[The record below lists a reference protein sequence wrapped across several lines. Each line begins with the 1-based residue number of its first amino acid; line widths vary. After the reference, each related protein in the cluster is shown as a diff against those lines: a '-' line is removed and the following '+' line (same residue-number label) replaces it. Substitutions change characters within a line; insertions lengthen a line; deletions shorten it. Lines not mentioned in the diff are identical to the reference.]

1 MDILQLMRS
10 ELLLTGLILLLL
22 VIKLTDVKW
31 SNETWMHL
39 VNTGLLLLLGIGF
52 IFKAEGGLFGNMFI
66 TNDLLRLE
74 KNVLTLGTIIVS
86 LQAGGWIRKHEHVPE
101 FYLLLLTTLLG
112 MFFMLSSGNLLMFY
126 LGLEMSTLPLAALA
140 NFDLLRRRSSEAALK
155 MIISS
160 AFASGILLFGI
171 SWVYGT
177 TGAIDFASL
186 ATSLTGSPLQVFSL
200 VLLLAGFG
208 FKISAV
214 PFHLWTADVYE
225 GSPLPVTSYLSVVSK
240 GAVVFVLISV
250 LYKVFANMES
260 LWYNMLVILAIAT
273 MVIGNLFALR
283 QTQVKRFLAF
293 SSIAQ
298 IGFILVAVSG
308 ASSQGAAST
317 IFFILVY
324 LFSNLAAF
332 GVVSLISFAT
342 GKEQL
347 ADYKG
352 LRQSNPVLAW
362 VLAIALFSLAGVPPM
377 AGFFGKFFL
386 IMAGAGKG
394 NWSLIIIASL
404 NMIISMA
411 YYLRIVKFMFMDTA
425 EHPLEKIR
433 YGFSPKLAMVICVG
447 GILVTGIA
455 SGAYGYIFRLVV
467 GSQ

>member
-1 MDILQLMRS
+1 MEIIALMQS
-10 ELLLTGLILLLL
+10 EILLTGIILLLL
-22 VIKLTDVKW
+22 VLKLTDIKI
-31 SNETWMHL
+31 SNARWMHIVNIGL
-39 VNTGLLLLLGIGF
+39 VSLLALGFTFSSSGNV
-52 IFKAEGGLFGNMFI
+52 FGDMFYH
-66 TNDLLRLE
+66 NDLLRLE
-74 KNVLTLGTIIVS
+74 KNILILGTLIIS
-86 LQAGGWIRKHEHVPE
+86 LQSGGWLKTHEHVPE
-101 FYLLLLTTLLG
+101 YFILLLTSLLG
-112 MFFMLSSGNLLMFY
+112 MFFMLSAGNLLMFF
-126 LGLEMSTLPLAALA
+126 LGLEMSTLPIAVLA
-140 NFDLLRRRSSEAALK
+140 NFDLQRRRSSEAAMK

-177 TGAIDFASL
+177 TGSIGFTSI
-186 ATSLTGSPLQVFSL
+186 ATLLTGSPLQVFAL
-200 VLLLAGFG
+200 VLLMAGFG

-225 GSPLPVTSYLSVVSK
+225 GSPLPVTSFLSVVSK
-240 GAVVFVLISV
+240 GAVVFVFISV
-250 LYKVFANMES
+250 LYKVFGGMETA
-260 LWYNMLVILAIAT
+260 WYQMLVLISIAT

-283 QTQVKRFLAF
+283 QSQIKRFLAF

-308 ASSQGAAST
+308 ASQQGAASG

-332 GVVSLISFAT
+332 GVVSLISFQT
-342 GKEQL
+342 GKENIE
-347 ADYKG
+347 DYKG

-386 IMAGAGKG
+386 IIAGAGKG
-394 NWSLIIIASL
+394 NWMLIIIAVL

-411 YYLRIVKFMFMDTA
+411 YYLRVVKVMFMDTTDI
-425 EHPLEKIR
+425 PLEKISF
-433 YGFSPKLAMVICVG
+433 GFSPRLALVICVG

-455 SGAYGYIFRLVV
+455 SGAYGYIYSLLTN
-467 GSQ
+467 

>member
-1 MDILQLMRS
+1 
-10 ELLLTGLILLLL
+10 LLLL
-22 VIKLTDVKW
+22 VLKLADVKF
-31 SNETWMHL
+31 SNEQWMHAVNIGLAILL
-39 VNTGLLLLLGIGF
+39 VSGF
-52 IFKAEGGLFGNMFI
+52 VISSSGNVFGDMFFQ
-66 TNDLLRLE
+66 NDLLRLE
-74 KNVLTLGTIIVS
+74 KNILILGTFIIS
-86 LQAGGWIRKHEHVPE
+86 LQSGGWLKNHAHVPE
-101 FYLLLLTTLLG
+101 FYILLLTSMLG
-112 MFFMLSSGNLLMFY
+112 MFFMLSSGNLLMFF
-126 LGLEMSTLPLAALA
+126 LGLEMSTLPIAALA
-140 NFDLLRRRSSEAALK
+140 NFDLQRRRSSEAAMK

-177 TGAIDFASL
+177 TGSIGFSSIASM
-186 ATSLTGSPLQVFSL
+186 LTGSPLQIFAL

-225 GSPLPVTSYLSVVSK
+225 GAPLPVTSFLSVISK
-240 GAVVFVLISV
+240 GAVVFVFISV
-250 LYKVFANMES
+250 LYKVFGGMETA
-260 LWYNMLVILAIAT
+260 WYQMLVLISIVT
-273 MVIGNLFALR
+273 MIIGNLFALR
-283 QTQVKRFLAF
+283 QSQIKRFLAF

-308 ASSQGAAST
+308 ASQQGAASG

-332 GVVSLISFAT
+332 GVVSLISFQT
-342 GKEQL
+342 GKEDIG
-347 ADYKG
+347 DYKG

-386 IMAGAGKG
+386 IIAGAGKG
-394 NWSLIIIASL
+394 NWVLIIIAVL

-411 YYLRIVKFMFMDTA
+411 YYLRVVKVMFMDMS
-425 EHPLEKIR
+425 EVPLEKIS
-433 YGFSPKLAMVICVG
+433 YGFSPRLAMVICVG

-455 SGAYGYIFRLVV
+455 SGAYGYIFKLV
-467 GSQ
+467 GG